1 MASAAGDY
9 LGLFQHM
16 ADAWPDRFNSWKLPR
31 WN

>member
-1 MASAAGDY
+1 MRPRTATI
-9 LGLFQHM
+9 LGLIQHM